1 LLEKLKNHE
10 PVEIHLLGSYYDTFK
25 FEDGRYQ
32 GQFGYASTDFLVGVA
47 KGLRKDYEIKGVES
61 NELGA

>member
-1 LLEKLKNHE
+1 
-10 PVEIHLLGSYYDTFK
+10 LLGSYYDTFK